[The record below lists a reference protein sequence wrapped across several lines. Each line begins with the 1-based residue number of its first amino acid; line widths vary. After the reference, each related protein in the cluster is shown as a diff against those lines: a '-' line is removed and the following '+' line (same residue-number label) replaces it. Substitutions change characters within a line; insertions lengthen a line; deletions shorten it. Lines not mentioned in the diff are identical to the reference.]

1 MNEIFQRRQIFRLSR
16 ERRVADIMEAAKAV
30 FLEHGYDAALIS
42 EIAARADVVE
52 GTIYRY
58 FENKRDLMI
67 KVVERWYDEMLS
79 DFDEQLKGI
88 RGTWNRLRF
97 MIWKH
102 LVTIEKEPVLCKLVF
117 QELRPGPEY
126 ESTTV
131 FQLNREYT
139 KRTLE
144 IVKAA
149 MDSGEFR
156 KDVPL
161 RVVRDLIFG
170 SVEHHTWA
178 YIRGHGSI
186 DVDGTADIITEMIYR
201 GLAARPEPCL
211 PEAGNEELAAR
222 LERALERLEAL
233 SGASRSHS

>member
-1 MNEIFQRRQIFRLSR
+1 
-16 ERRVADIMEAAKAV
+16 MEAAKAV
-30 FLEHGYDAALIS
+30 FLEKGYHEALIS

-79 DFDEQLKGI
+79 DFDDQLKGI

-102 LVTIEKEPVLCKLVF
+102 LVTIEKQPALCRLVF

-126 ESTTV
+126 ATTTV
-131 FQLNREYT
+131 YELNREYT

-144 IVKAA
+144 IVQAA

-161 RVVRDLIFG
+161 RLVRDLIFG
-170 SVEHHTWA
+170 CIEHHTWA
-178 YIRGHGSI
+178 YIRGNGSL
-186 DVDGTADIITEMIYR
+186 DVDATADMITEIIYR
-201 GLAARPEPCL
+201 GLAAEP
-211 PEAGNEELAAR
+211 PAAR
-222 LERALERLEAL
+222 GQLAERLEKAVERL
-233 SGASRSHS
+233 EKLNLADN

>member
-1 MNEIFQRRQIFRLSR
+1 MSETLQRRQIFRLSR

-30 FLEHGYDAALIS
+30 FLEKGYQEALIS

-79 DFDEQLKGI
+79 DFDQQLKGI

-102 LVTIEKEPVLCKLVF
+102 LVTIEREPALCRLVF

-126 ESTTV
+126 TSTMV
-131 FQLNREYT
+131 FELNREYT

-144 IVKAA
+144 IIEAA
-149 MDSGEFR
+149 MASGEFR

-170 SVEHHTWA
+170 CVEHHTWS
-178 YIRGHGSI
+178 YIRGIGTI
-186 DVDGTADIITEMIYR
+186 DVDKTADTIAEIIYR
-201 GLAARPEPCL
+201 GLAATPVRDDSD
-211 PEAGNEELAAR
+211 LATR
-222 LERALERLEAL
+222 LERAVERLEKLNPPEA
-233 SGASRSHS
+233 

>member
-1 MNEIFQRRQIFRLSR
+1 MSEVLQRRQIFRLSR

-30 FLEHGYDAALIS
+30 FLEKGYQEALIS

-79 DFDEQLKGI
+79 DFDDQLQGI

-102 LVTIEKEPVLCKLVF
+102 LVTIEREPALCRLVF

-126 ESTTV
+126 PLTTV
-131 FQLNREYT
+131 FELNREYT

-144 IVKAA
+144 IVKSA
-149 MDSGEFR
+149 MDAGEFR

-170 SVEHHTWA
+170 CVEHHTWS
-178 YIRGHGSI
+178 YIRGGGTLE
-186 DVDGTADIITEMIYR
+186 VDATADTIAEIIYR
-201 GLAARPEPCL
+201 GLAADVPSTRSQ
-211 PEAGNEELAAR
+211 LAER
-222 LERALERLEAL
+222 LERAVDRLEQL
-233 SGASRSHS
+233 NQCED

>member
-1 MNEIFQRRQIFRLSR
+1 MSEVLQRRQIFRLSR

-30 FLEHGYDAALIS
+30 LLEKGYQEALIS

-79 DFDEQLKGI
+79 DFDDQLQGI

-102 LVTIEKEPVLCKLVF
+102 LVTIEREPALCRLVF

-126 ESTTV
+126 PSTTV
-131 FQLNREYT
+131 FELNREYT

-144 IVKAA
+144 IVKSA
-149 MDSGEFR
+149 MDAGEFR

-170 SVEHHTWA
+170 CVEHHTWS
-178 YIRGHGSI
+178 YIRGGRPL
-186 DVDGTADIITEMIYR
+186 DVDATADTIAEIIYR
-201 GLAARPEPCL
+201 GLAADVPSTR
-211 PEAGNEELAAR
+211 NQLAER
-222 LERALERLEAL
+222 LERAVDRLEQL
-233 SGASRSHS
+233 NVSED